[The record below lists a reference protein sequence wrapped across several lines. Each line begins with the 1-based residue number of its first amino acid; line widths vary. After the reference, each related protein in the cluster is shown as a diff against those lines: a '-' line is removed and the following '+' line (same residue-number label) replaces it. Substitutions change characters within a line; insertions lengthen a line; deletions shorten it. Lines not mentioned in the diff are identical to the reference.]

1 MSEGVEDPERGSEAL
16 SHQPEDHSGHDAGG
30 TDAPRSAA
38 AKAGGA
44 LGRTVE
50 AGLSG
55 EAVSVRGVLAA
66 IGGVRGVIETL
77 VPGILYLVV
86 YVFTQDAYTAVIA
99 PAAIAVIAVAVRL
112 IRREP
117 TASAFSGALGV
128 AVCVG
133 FTLWT
138 GQGTGYFIPGF
149 WINGAWILG
158 LGISLLVGWPLIG
171 LAVGALRGDLTGW
184 RQDRIVF
191 RLSAIVTLVW
201 LLLFVARLAVQ
212 LPLYFADNTEALGI
226 ARLVMGVPLFALV
239 VILSWMLLGRAAQE
253 KVGSGGS
260 RSGLS
265 EIQN

>member
-1 MSEGVEDPERGSEAL
+1 MSGGVEDQERGSEAL
-16 SHQPEDHSGHDAGG
+16 SHQSEDQQRQGANGVG
-30 TDAPRSAA
+30 AAQSAA

-117 TASAFSGALGV
+117 TASAFSGAIGV
-128 AVCVG
+128 AVCVA

-158 LGISLLVGWPLIG
+158 LGISLIVGWPLIG

-184 RQDRIVF
+184 RRDRTIF

-253 KVGSGGS
+253 KGSSEDGGPAS
-260 RSGLS
+260 PDT
-265 EIQN
+265 QN